1 MGTSKR
7 KLSNEIKKL
16 LKDQPL
22 SNINDSAPE
31 LTKKILTKKVLNESF
46 GQEEIFDNSIRIITS
61 QFISLKSNGFKGKT
75 KKELVSDPITQQE
88 FLEMIL
94 DLIESSSD
102 IESKILEKAL
112 KIVMGKFLEID
123 DFDAY
128 SFAQVLFYE
137 IIYQIL
143 LGELND
149 NIKDIYEDIEY
160 EMIQKMVGNVANQI
174 MNKSVYSK
182 VNLFVDRKIPL
193 IEILDEIASQTSEAN
208 FGEF

>member
-16 LKDQPL
+16 LKEKPL
-22 SNINDSAPE
+22 SNINDTAPE

-46 GQEEIFDNSIRIITS
+46 DQEDTIDNSIRIITS

-75 KKELVSDPITQQE
+75 KQELVTDPVPQQE

-94 DLIESSSD
+94 DLIESSS
-102 IESKILEKAL
+102 IISSKILEKAL

-137 IIYQIL
+137 VVYQIL
-143 LGELND
+143 LSELND
-149 NIKDIYEDIEY
+149 NIKDIYEELDY
-160 EMIQKMVGNVANQI
+160 SLIQNMVKNVTNQI
-174 MNKSVYSK
+174 MNTSVYSK
-182 VNLFVDRKIPL
+182 VNSFIDREISL
-193 IEILDEIASQTSEAN
+193 NEILDEIATQTSQAS